1 MRPIILPAVLAI
13 TVAAPAS
20 AQELPR
26 FEVGPV
32 VRLDRVSLEAG
43 AGGGTVA
50 AGLAASVRL
59 WRGLGI
65 EAEVTQASREISRS
79 YEGWFISY
87 TQDRNATRA
96 EIEAM
101 APTARRTLGYVPG
114 LGWSGAL
121 VVRGRAAERVTM
133 AARMGLS
140 ARRYN
145 QTSSYVILTMP
156 DGVDPARVA
165 RDFQDS
171 AASRTRGG
179 LLFGVDTA
187 IELTDHL
194 GIVPDL
200 RCVYGGPAQ
209 VGNKYRE
216 FGFGT
221 RMVWRF

>member
-1 MRPIILPAVLAI
+1 MRQIILPALFAVTLAAS
-13 TVAAPAS
+13 VS
-20 AQELPR
+20 AQDLPR

-32 VRLDRVSLEAG
+32 ARLDRVSIEG
-43 AGGGTVA
+43 RAGGATVA

-101 APTARRTLGYVPG
+101 APTARRTLGYAPG

-121 VVRGRAAERVTM
+121 VVRSRAAERVTM
-133 AARMGLS
+133 AARIGLS
-140 ARRYN
+140 ARHYN

-156 DGVDPARVA
+156 EGVDPARVA

-171 AASRTRGG
+171 TASRTRGG
-179 LLFGVDTA
+179 LLLGVDTA
-187 IELTDHL
+187 IALTDHL
-194 GIVPDL
+194 IVVPDL
-200 RCVYGGPAQ
+200 RFVYGGPAQ

-221 RMVWRF
+221 RVVWRF